1 MTRVKVLIAARE
13 AAVSDELAAR
23 VESAGYQAVAQ
34 AYSVNESIALAE
46 SRHPNLVLMETH
58 LGGIGEITEALERI
72 QTDGGIPVVF
82 VADTDNDLPIMS
94 HNSDLPYGFLVQ
106 PFGHQLFK
114 QVVEAAVYRH
124 SLEQGN
130 RGSDGRKR
138 IYSGPEERKV
148 AHDINNSLSSALANI
163 QLARRSSL
171 YEEDF
176 CRRLD
181 DAEKSVLRA
190 RDQSHQLL
198 MRSEGPEKIA
208 GAIQEVQVPK
218 MAPHRT
224 ANRKE
229 GTAATGCR
237 ILLMDDEDAILSATS
252 DMLSFLGHKVTT
264 AKSGDEAIEFYRKA
278 QSEALPFDAVI
289 LDITVPGGIGAEE
302 ALPLLREIDPEVR
315 AIISSGYATHPLLIS
330 FATSGF
336 AAALIKPYG
345 FKELEESIAQASD
358 HKRL

>member
-1 MTRVKVLIAARE
+1 MSPLHWL
-13 AAVSDELAAR
+13 SP
-23 VESAGYQAVAQ
+23 
-34 AYSVNESIALAE
+34 
-46 SRHPNLVLMETH
+46 RHPNLVLMETH

-114 QVVEAAVYRH
+114 QVVEERFTGTLLNKETGDPMA
-124 SLEQGN
+124 GK
-130 RGSDGRKR
+130 GSTQARR
-138 IYSGPEERKV
+138 NERLPTTL
-148 AHDINNSLSSALANI
+148 ITSLSSALANI

-229 GTAATGCR
+229 GNRRDG
-237 ILLMDDEDAILSATS
+237 M
-252 DMLSFLGHKVTT
+252 
-264 AKSGDEAIEFYRKA
+264 
-278 QSEALPFDAVI
+278 P
-289 LDITVPGGIGAEE
+289 
-302 ALPLLREIDPEVR
+302 DPPD
-315 AIISSGYATHPLLIS
+315 G
-330 FATSGF
+330 
-336 AAALIKPYG
+336 
-345 FKELEESIAQASD
+345 
-358 HKRL
+358 